1 MPSLLPAEFA
11 DLEPFAA
18 DWCLPTEAERYAK
31 RLATPMA
38 GIQAFY
44 DAIAPRAE
52 AALAHC
58 DKYSLDDLPEEVLR
72 LMHLLYSMITISF
85 CVEAWSQ
92 QRVPDTGAAAL
103 DCLIEPVP

>member
-1 MPSLLPAEFA
+1 MTALLPAAFA

-18 DWCLPTEAERYAK
+18 DWCLPTEAQRYAK
-31 RLATPMA
+31 RLATPMSD
-38 GIQAFY
+38 IQAFY
-44 DAIAPRAE
+44 DAAAPRAE

-58 DKYSLDDLPEEVLR
+58 DAYSLDDLPEDVLQ
-72 LMHLLYSMITISF
+72 LMYLLYSLVNVSF